1 MQANSPYELKRVMKQ
16 IKFVAEKKERKK
28 NKNKKNK
35 NNIFSYL
42 LASPN

>member
-28 NKNKKNK
+28 NKNK